1 MKKIVFLLFVCLNLF
16 AQEVYDLRDKV
27 ENEKIKLFLY
37 PKSDEEFKKYM
48 YANDDSRNSIK
59 KMLPKEYEE
68 LLKIEDVIDREDKA
82 NELIKKV
89 KAMIASPKIGD
100 KIITGTYSYN
110 GVSIHYENGKL
121 RAYVKLEMGHQ
132 LIVDSST
139 DIVNEF
145 EIIFLPT
152 TKEVLKEL
160 ANSKSDNCRIEVIGT
175 ISKIERS
182 EFKLKDLKI
191 KIFTKENKQI
201 EIKELSAENSYG
213 KIAMEYK

>member
-27 ENEKIKLFLY
+27 ENEKIKLFLDNEGFG
-37 PKSDEEFKKYM
+37 SDDITLNK
-48 YANDDSRNSIK
+48 DSIK

-68 LLKIEDVIDREDKA
+68 LLKIEDVIDRDNKA

-100 KIITGTYSYN
+100 KIITGNFPSN
-110 GVSIHYENGKL
+110 GVSIRYEDGKL
-121 RAYVKLEMGHQ
+121 KAFVMLVGALQ
-132 LIVDSST
+132 DDSTGKTLSLF
-139 DIVNEF
+139 DIT
-145 EIIFLPT
+145 FLPT
-152 TKEVLKEL
+152 TKEVLKEI
-160 ANSKSDNCRIEVIGT
+160 ANSNSEDYRIELIGT
-175 ISKIERS
+175 ISKIEKNF
-182 EFKLKDLKI
+182 FKLKDLKI

-201 EIKELSAENSYG
+201 EIKELSAGDSYG

>member
-27 ENEKIKLFLY
+27 EQEKIELFLY
-37 PKSDEEFKKYM
+37 PKSDKQFKEYV
-48 YANDDSRNSIK
+48 YSNDRDNSIK
-59 KMLPKEYEE
+59 TMLPKEYEK
-68 LLKIEDVIDREDKA
+68 LLKIEDVIDRDDKA

-100 KIITGTYSYN
+100 KIITGNFPSN
-110 GVSIHYENGKL
+110 GVSIRYEDSKLKAFVMLMGALQDDSTGKTL
-121 RAYVKLEMGHQ
+121 GNF
-132 LIVDSST
+132 
-139 DIVNEF
+139 DIT
-145 EIIFLPT
+145 FLPT

-160 ANSKSDNCRIEVIGT
+160 ANSKSNDYRIELIGT
-175 ISKIERS
+175 ISKIEKNF
-182 EFKLKDLKI
+182 FKLKDLKI

-201 EIKELSAENSYG
+201 EIKELSAGDSYG